1 MCVKCQLNRELS
13 VGRKGNLRYLVRIPL
28 LQLDNNNTLIIFY
41 CSIWTAKEVIFLM
54 KHFITLFTA
63 SSKELRKIRSITLV
77 SMLGAIS
84 IILGSLTIMVGDF
97 LKINFNFLPNNLV
110 FYLFGPVVGAVY
122 GATMDI
128 LTFIVRPTGT
138 FFFGFTL
145 SAILTGIIYGIA
157 LYNKP
162 VSLQRIFFTNFIH
175 MVLINILLNTYWLTL
190 LIGQGFFILLPIRIL
205 KGIIMLPIET
215 LLLYTII
222 KSLEA
227 NGILNNFLR
236 RKSN

>member
-1 MCVKCQLNRELS
+1 
-13 VGRKGNLRYLVRIPL
+13 
-28 LQLDNNNTLIIFY
+28 
-41 CSIWTAKEVIFLM
+41 M

-77 SMLGAIS
+77 SMLGALS
-84 IILGSLTIMVGDF
+84 IILGSLTIMIGDF

-145 SAILTGIIYGIA
+145 SAILTGIIYGIV

-162 VSLQRIFFTNFIH
+162 VSLRRIFFANLIH
-175 MVLINILLNTYWLTL
+175 MVLISILLNTYWLTL
-190 LIGQGFFILLPIRIL
+190 LIGEGFLILLPIRIL
-205 KGIIMLPIET
+205 KAIIMLPIET
-215 LLLYTII
+215 LLLYTVINR
-222 KSLEA
+222 LEA
-227 NGILNNFLR
+227 NGILNHLLR
-236 RKSN
+236 KKSH

>member
-1 MCVKCQLNRELS
+1 
-13 VGRKGNLRYLVRIPL
+13 
-28 LQLDNNNTLIIFY
+28 
-41 CSIWTAKEVIFLM
+41 M
-54 KHFITLFTA
+54 KQFFTLFIA

-84 IILGSLTIMVGDF
+84 IILGSLTVMIGDF
-97 LKINFNFLPNNLV
+97 LKINFNLLPNSLV

-145 SAILTGIIYGIA
+145 SAIFTGIIYGIA
-157 LYNKP
+157 LYTKP
-162 VSLQRIFFTNFIH
+162 ISLRRFFFANLIH
-175 MVLINILLNTYWLTL
+175 MVFINILLNTYWLTI
-190 LIGQGFFILLPIRIL
+190 LIGQGFLILLPIRTL
-205 KGIIMLPIET
+205 KAIIMLPIET
-215 LLLYTII
+215 LLMYTVINR
-222 KSLEA
+222 LEA
-227 NGILNNFLR
+227 SGLLNNFLR